1 MRMSFIL
8 TLADLHFCKAP
19 NRPLHHSGPI
29 LLLVTALQLYNT
41 CDGEKTMAVYGYTRV
56 STQLQSDDGLS
67 LDAQERQLKGYAM
80 MHNLELDKIFVERA
94 VSGWKP
100 LFDRAEGARL
110 SAVLVKGDTVLCPKL
125 DRMFRSARDALVVS
139 DELKKRG
146 VKLHLL
152 DLGGD
157 VTGNGVSKV
166 FFTIVAAFAEF
177 ERDRIAE
184 RISDVKSHERS
195 KGRFLGGSRPFGYA
209 VADDGALLPDADEQ
223 KLIVSVFRLRDE
235 GKSLRAISNNVS
247 TERLKI
253 SHMTVKRIL
262 RDALV

>member
-1 MRMSFIL
+1 
-8 TLADLHFCKAP
+8 
-19 NRPLHHSGPI
+19 
-29 LLLVTALQLYNT
+29 
-41 CDGEKTMAVYGYTRV
+41 MAVYGYTRV
-56 STQLQSDDGLS
+56 STQSQSDDGLS
-67 LDAQERQLKGYAM
+67 LDAQERQLQGYAM
-80 MHNLELDKIFVERA
+80 MNGFDLDQVFVERA

-100 LFDRAEGARL
+100 LMSRPEGERL
-110 SAVLVKGDTVLCPKL
+110 SAVLSQGDIVLCPKL

-146 VKLHLL
+146 VSLHLL

-195 KGRFLGGSRPFGYA
+195 KGRFLGGSRPFGYTIS
-209 VADDGALLPDADEQ
+209 DDGSLMSDPGEQ
-223 KLIVSVFRLRDE
+223 KIIANVCQLRE
-235 GKSLRAISNNVS
+235 QGKSLRAISGS
-247 TERLKI
+247 LSSDEIKI

-262 RDALV
+262 RDNPT